1 MNIKIIIVLIFF
13 VFIIICFII
22 NKFNENKEKFER
34 INMDIDNKEYKH
46 KIFQNEDLLEESNK
60 TEFRLRN
67 VLNELDKFDKK
78 SIFTEVDII
87 KQIQA
92 WNKETEKKPS
102 SNSPTP
108 YKFK

>member
-67 VLNELDKFDKK
+67 VLNEF
-78 SIFTEVDII
+78 IT
-87 KQIQA
+87 
-92 WNKETEKKPS
+92 
-102 SNSPTP
+102 
-108 YKFK
+108 Y